1 MTMSEYPPGYPDRP
15 ANEEQLVEALMRVT
29 VLEDRHA
36 RRLVVDGALQRL
48 GQRLSVV
55 EHPDKKRHIVEM
67 VRVFATVPQGLA
79 RLVEAVRY
87 LSGDDLA
94 SLQAATLVD
103 APLPPA
109 GDPAHRAGLDPLLSG
124 LDRRSVPEL
133 ADLFCHVAGDSF
145 GPLPETTRTAREAY
159 ELLEQCNVPSD
170 GIPRSV
176 RFLHE
181 LASLVGPESGDPLR
195 VWLSGHVHSLAG
207 AGPEGRRM
215 LDALRATTGSWRRD
229 RGREA
234 FLVIRLQPLTESP
247 DRVALTCW
255 TSTGNAWEPRQR
267 DDRELRLTEVPEW
280 VATLVDREEE
290 RLRNHHGGIV
300 VEFIL
305 SLAMAN
311 TPVEDW
317 TRTSPFV
324 MRQPGLGESA
334 PYTPPLGMDYK
345 VVIRSLE
352 RMEARQVHRVWN
364 ARWEVLRGGRA
375 GHVHRCETGAGSQQ
389 QALYAKL
396 KHNPAI
402 VLMTL
407 GSSPDEEH
415 GLSELTLGLQAG
427 LPVLLWA
434 HQGPLGDA
442 EHEELHRVARTG
454 AWDDLLETVTRL
466 RFSPG
471 TRDDGREGSVDSHI
485 AVLWDDPSRLPEV
498 PESAS

>member
-1 MTMSEYPPGYPDRP
+1 MPERPSPYPAFP
-15 ANEEQLVEALMRVT
+15 ASEEQLVEALMRVS
-29 VLEDRHA
+29 VMEDRRS
-36 RRLVVDGALQRL
+36 RRMCVDRALHRL
-48 GQRLSVV
+48 GQRLSVA
-55 EHPDKKRHIVEM
+55 EFADKKPHIVEM
-67 VRVFATVPQGLA
+67 VRVFGAVPQGWL

-87 LSGDDLA
+87 LADDDLA
-94 SLQAATLVD
+94 SLQASALVES
-103 APLPPA
+103 PLPPA
-109 GDPAHRAGLDPLLSG
+109 GDPAQRAALDPLLSG
-124 LDRRSVPEL
+124 LDRGSVPDL
-133 ADLFCHVAGDSF
+133 ADLFRHVAGDSF
-145 GPLPETTRTAREAY
+145 GPLPRTTRTAREAY

-181 LASLVGPESGDPLR
+181 LAYLVGPERGDPLR
-195 VWLSGHVHSLAG
+195 VWLSRHIRSLAD
-207 AGPEGRRM
+207 AGPGGQRM
-215 LDALRATTGSWRRD
+215 LEAVRTSTGSWRRD
-229 RGREA
+229 PGREA

-267 DDRELRLTEVPEW
+267 DDRELRLTEVPDW

-317 TRTSPFV
+317 TRPTPFGP
-324 MRQPGLGESA
+324 RQPGLGTSA
-334 PYTPPLGMDYK
+334 PYRPPLGMDYK

-364 ARWEVLRGGRA
+364 ARWEVLRSGGA
-375 GHVHRCETGAGSQQ
+375 GRVHRCETGAGSQQ

-396 KHNPAI
+396 KHNQAI

-407 GSSPDEEH
+407 GSSPDSEH

-434 HQGPLGDA
+434 HQGPLDDT
-442 EHEELHRVARTG
+442 EHAELHRLAETG

-466 RFSPG
+466 RFSPR
-471 TRDDGREGSVDSHI
+471 TRDDGPEGSIDSRI

>member
-1 MTMSEYPPGYPDRP
+1 MPERPSPYPAFP
-15 ANEEQLVEALMRVT
+15 ASEEQLVEALMRVS
-29 VLEDRHA
+29 VMEDPRSRSMCVERAFH
-36 RRLVVDGALQRL
+36 RL
-48 GQRLSVV
+48 GQRLPVG
-55 EHPDKKRHIVEM
+55 EFGDKKPHIVEM
-67 VRVFATVPQGLA
+67 VRVFGAVPQGWL

-87 LSGDDLA
+87 LADDDLA
-94 SLQAATLVD
+94 SLQASALVES
-103 APLPPA
+103 PLPPP
-109 GDPAHRAGLDPLLSG
+109 GDPSQRAALDPLLSG
-124 LDRRSVPEL
+124 LDRDTVPDLAEL
-133 ADLFCHVAGDSF
+133 FRHVAGDSF
-145 GPLPETTRTAREAY
+145 GPLPRTTRTAREAY
-159 ELLEQCNVPSD
+159 ELLEQCNVPPD

-181 LASLVGPESGDPLR
+181 LAYLVGPERGDPLR
-195 VWLSGHVHSLAG
+195 VWLSRHIRSLAD
-207 AGPEGRRM
+207 AGPEGQRM
-215 LDALRATTGSWRRD
+215 LAAVRTTTGNWRKD
-229 RGREA
+229 PGREA
-234 FLVIRLQPLTESP
+234 FLVIRLRPLTESP

-267 DDRELRLTEVPEW
+267 DDRELRLTEVPDW

-290 RLRNHHGGIV
+290 RLRHHDGGIV

-317 TRTSPFV
+317 TRPTPFGS
-324 MRQPGLGESA
+324 RQPGLGRSA
-334 PYTPPLGMDYK
+334 PYRPPLGMDYK

-364 ARWEVLRGGRA
+364 ARWEVLRGGGA
-375 GHVHRCETGAGSQQ
+375 GRVHRCETGAGSQQ

-396 KHNPAI
+396 KHNQAI

-407 GSSPDEEH
+407 GSSPDEDH

-434 HQGPLGDA
+434 HQGPLGDS
-442 EHEELHRVARTG
+442 EHEELHRVAETG

-471 TRDDGREGSVDSHI
+471 TRDDGHEGSIDSRI

-498 PESAS
+498 PQSAS